1 MHERKKIFFIR
12 GRNISKKK
20 APYAM
25 IAPYFILYLAFGLFP
40 IIFSLGVSFTQW
52 DGFGQAQFVGLKN
65 FVRVFTK
72 DKYFYK
78 SMWNTLFLLLIS
90 TPVQIIIGLL
100 TATFLKDFFR
110 KTRGGL
116 QLINFLPYIT
126 TPVAVG
132 IIFQQMFDWKSGVV
146 NAFLK
151 LLGMEPLYWLGNGWS
166 SRLVVI
172 IMIVWKNYGYM
183 MIMFLSGLSTIS
195 DDLYEAA
202 RIDGASWWQSF
213 RKITIPLLR
222 PIFVFV
228 ITTSV
233 INGFKLFDEP
243 QLLFNSVSQPIG
255 GPDRAVMTVVMRY
268 YESAFRN
275 FEFGYGSALAYCL
288 FIVIALVSLLLFKVI
303 KGKDEEG
310 GY

>member
-1 MHERKKIFFIR
+1 M
-12 GRNISKKK
+12 SKKK

-25 IAPYFILYLAFGLFP
+25 IAPYFLLYLAFGFFP
-40 IIFSLGVSFTQW
+40 ILFSLGVSFTQW
-52 DGFGQAQFVGLKN
+52 DGIGQAQFIGLKN
-65 FVRVFTK
+65 YVRVFTK

-78 SMWNTLFLLLIS
+78 SLWNTLLLLAVS
-90 TPVQIIIGLL
+90 TPIQIALGLL

-110 KTRGGL
+110 KTRNGL

-132 IIFQQMFDWKSGVV
+132 IIFQQMFDWKSGVI
-146 NAFLK
+146 NAFLG
-151 LLGMEPLYWLGNGWS
+151 LFGIEPVYWLGHGWT
-166 SRLVVI
+166 SRVVVI
-172 IMIVWKNYGYM
+172 IMIIWKNYGYM

-195 DDLYEAA
+195 EELYEAA
-202 RIDGASWWQSF
+202 KIDGASWWQRF
-213 RKITIPLLR
+213 RKITIPLLK
-222 PIFVFV
+222 PIFIFV
-228 ITTSV
+228 IITSV

-268 YESAFRN
+268 YETAFRN

-288 FIVIALVSLLLFKVI
+288 FLVIAAASLILFRVI
-303 KGKDEEG
+303 NGKGGKGEN
-310 GY
+310 